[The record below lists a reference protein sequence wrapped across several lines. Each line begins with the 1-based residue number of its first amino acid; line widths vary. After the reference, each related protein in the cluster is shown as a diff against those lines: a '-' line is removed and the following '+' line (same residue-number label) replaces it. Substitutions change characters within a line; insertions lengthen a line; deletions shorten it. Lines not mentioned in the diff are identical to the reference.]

1 MTDTARI
8 LTVAQVNEYVKYLL
22 DSASVLKTV
31 TVRGEISNFKNH
43 YQSGHYYFTL
53 KDSDSQLRSV
63 MFRSSAQKLPFIP
76 QDGMRV
82 LATGRI
88 SAFVRDGQYQLY
100 CDAMVPDGVG
110 ALAVAYE
117 QLKQRLA
124 AEGLFAEARKK
135 PLPPIPAR
143 VGIITSPTGAAV
155 RDLISVSGRRFPAAE
170 IILYPVLVQGD
181 GAPPQLI
188 EAIRYFNRTKRADVL
203 IIGRGGGSLE
213 DLWAFN
219 NEGLVRE
226 IARSEIPVI
235 SAVGHETDFT
245 LCDFVADRR
254 APTPSAAAEIAL
266 PDREE
271 LCRRL
276 ARDASAAG
284 SALRTRLEAYRKRLE
299 ALAAH
304 RVLSSPLTAVEEK
317 RTLLLREERALAR
330 AAELALSRW
339 RRRFAESTAKLQ
351 ALDPMSVITRGYAA
365 VYTDEGVVV
374 RSVKQLRADETIRLR
389 VSDGTVTARVLET
402 EAADAAAQSARR
414 DAT

>member
-100 CDAMVPDGVG
+100 CDAMVPDGIG

-181 GAPPQLI
+181 GAPPQLV

-271 LCRRL
+271 LRRRL

-365 VYTDEGVVV
+365 VYTDEGIVV

-402 EAADAAAQSARR
+402 EAADAAAQSARC

>member
-1 MTDTARI
+1 
-8 LTVAQVNEYVKYLL
+8 
-22 DSASVLKTV
+22 
-31 TVRGEISNFKNH
+31 
-43 YQSGHYYFTL
+43 
-53 KDSDSQLRSV
+53 

-100 CDAMVPDGVG
+100 CDAMVPDGIG

>member
-117 QLKQRLA
+117 QLKRRLA

-170 IILYPVLVQGD
+170 IVLYPVLVQGD

-219 NEGLVRE
+219 NEELVRE

-271 LCRRL
+271 LRRRL

-365 VYTDEGVVV
+365 VYTDEGIVV
-374 RSVKQLRADETIRLR
+374 RSVKQLCADETICLRL
-389 VSDGTVTARVLET
+389 SDGTVTARVLET
-402 EAADAAAQSARR
+402 ETADAAAQSARC